1 MLVIR
6 YSRKQTEGKD
16 IYIATTLILTSELL
30 KFALFILL
38 LIYQKAGS
46 LLITWETLKSEV
58 FFKPWETTKLAI
70 PSSMYTMQNNLIIL
84 ALSFLDSSTFKVR
97 GAFIYIYF

>member
-1 MLVIR
+1 MLAIR
-6 YSRKQTEGKD
+6 YSRKQTDGQD

-38 LIYQKAGS
+38 LIYQKSGS
-46 LLITWETLKSEV
+46 LVLTWETLKSEV
-58 FFKPWETTKLAI
+58 FLKPWETTKMAI

-84 ALSFLDSSTFKVR
+84 ALSFLDSSTFKVLQLLP
-97 GAFIYIYF
+97 